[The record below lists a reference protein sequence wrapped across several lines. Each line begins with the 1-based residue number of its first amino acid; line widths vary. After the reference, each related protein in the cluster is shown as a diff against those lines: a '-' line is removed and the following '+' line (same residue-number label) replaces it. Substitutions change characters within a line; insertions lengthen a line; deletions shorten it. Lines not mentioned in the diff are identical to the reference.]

1 MSKFGAIIEQ
11 AKSQN
16 AGKPESRKTIKPE
29 RKSAGKTE
37 NQKAGKQEYQNA
49 GKKENQKTEKVAVRD
64 VNLSIKVPESRRRH
78 WVSEAKRQ
86 GTSLT
91 AVILES
97 LSKRFGEP
105 E

>member
-1 MSKFGAIIEQ
+1 MSKFGKIIEQ

-16 AGKPESRKTIKPE
+16 AVKPES
-29 RKSAGKTE
+29 
-37 NQKAGKQEYQNA
+37 QKD
-49 GKKENQKTEKVAVRD
+49 GKKENKNTRKPEKKSIPKTNERE

-78 WVSEAKRQ
+78 WAAEAKRR

-91 AVILES
+91 AVIVES
-97 LSKRFGEP
+97 LSRQFGEP

>member
-16 AGKPESRKTIKPE
+16 AVKPEDKKTRKPESGKAIKPE
-29 RKSAGKTE
+29 NQITRKPE
-37 NQKAGKQEYQNA
+37 
-49 GKKENQKTEKVAVRD
+49 KKVVPKSVDRD

-78 WVSEAKRQ
+78 WVSEAKRR

-91 AVILES
+91 AVIVES
-97 LSKRFGEP
+97 LSKQFGEP

>member
-1 MSKFGAIIEQ
+1 MSKFGAIIKQ

-16 AGKPESRKTIKPE
+16 AVKP
-29 RKSAGKTE
+29 E
-37 NQKAGKQEYQNA
+37 NQKTLKLESKNA
-49 GKKENQKTEKVAVRD
+49 GKKESKNTVKPENRYMEMAARKD

-97 LSKRFGEP
+97 LSTRFGEP

>member
-1 MSKFGAIIEQ
+1 MSKFKNIIEQ

-16 AGKPESRKTIKPE
+16 VVLPESKNSGKPEKSKTRNTVNQNTRKPE
-29 RKSAGKTE
+29 KKTTP
-37 NQKAGKQEYQNA
+37 
-49 GKKENQKTEKVAVRD
+49 KTNERE

-78 WVSEAKRQ
+78 WAAEAKRR

-91 AVILES
+91 AVIVES
-97 LSKRFGEP
+97 LSRQFGEP

>member
-16 AGKPESRKTIKPE
+16 AVIPENGKVRKPENKKTRLPE
-29 RKSAGKTE
+29 KKIAP
-37 NQKAGKQEYQNA
+37 KAAE
-49 GKKENQKTEKVAVRD
+49 RD

-78 WVSEAKRQ
+78 WVSEAKRR

-91 AVILES
+91 AVIIES
-97 LSKRFGEP
+97 LSKQFGEP

>member
-1 MSKFGAIIEQ
+1 MSRYGKIIEQ

-16 AGKPESRKTIKPE
+16 AVKP
-29 RKSAGKTE
+29 
-37 NQKAGKQEYQNA
+37 
-49 GKKENQKTEKVAVRD
+49 ENQKTGKQGNSKTRNVESKNTRKPEKKIVSKTNERE

-78 WVSEAKRQ
+78 WAAEAKRR

-91 AVILES
+91 AVIVES
-97 LSKRFGEP
+97 LSRQFGEP

>member
-16 AGKPESRKTIKPE
+16 AVKPENQKTTKPANNKTIKLPNQNTIKPE
-29 RKSAGKTE
+29 KKAITKTVD
-37 NQKAGKQEYQNA
+37 K
-49 GKKENQKTEKVAVRD
+49 D
-64 VNLSIKVPESRRRH
+64 VNLSIKVAEFRRRH
-78 WVSEAKRQ
+78 WVVEAKRQ

>member
-29 RKSAGKTE
+29 IKNTGKRE
-37 NQKAGKQEYQNA
+37 NQKAGK
-49 GKKENQKTEKVAVRD
+49 KENQSTPRVAVRD